1 MGTKRLLVTGGAGF
15 IGSHVVEA
23 ALEDGWE
30 VAALDDLSSGKRE
43 NLPPGVP
50 LYPVDVRDAAGVQD
64 AVRAFGPTVISHQA
78 AQASVSV
85 SVRDP
90 VRDAEVNIIGGL
102 QVLRAAQA
110 QGVERVVFASTG
122 GAIYGEVAQGA
133 ATEGAPARPYSP
145 YATSK
150 LAFEQYLETFRQQF
164 GLDYVSLRYA
174 NVYGPRQNPHGEA
187 GVVAIFT
194 DRLLAGQPLGINAMN
209 EAGDDGCVR
218 DYVYVGDVARAN
230 LAAARGETPR
240 LLNVGTGVGTTTR
253 ELTTHL
259 ASALGRRAEINASP
273 PRLGDLKR
281 SVLDC
286 TLYGQVLGPPVEL
299 TEGLKQTAQWVLQRR
314 QSF

>member
-1 MGTKRLLVTGGAGF
+1 MSEKRLLVTGGAGF

-23 ALEDGWE
+23 ALESGWA
-30 VAALDDLSSGKRE
+30 VAALDDLSTGRRE

-50 LYPVDVRDAAGVQD
+50 LYEVDVRDASGVQA
-64 AVRAFGPTVISHQA
+64 AVAEFRPTVISHQA

-85 SVRDP
+85 SIREP
-90 VRDAEVNIIGGL
+90 VLDAEVNIIGGL
-102 QVLRAAQA
+102 QVLRAARA

-122 GAIYGEVAQGA
+122 GAIYGEVPQGA
-133 ATEGAPARPYSP
+133 ADEAAPARPYSP

-164 GLDYVSLRYA
+164 GLEYVSLRYA

-194 DRLLAGQPLGINAMN
+194 DRLLAGQPLGINAMD

-253 ELTTHL
+253 ELAAHL
-259 ASALGRRAEINASP
+259 AAALGREPEISAAP
-273 PRLGDLKR
+273 PRTGDLKR
-281 SVLDC
+281 SVLDG
-286 TLYGQVLGPPVEL
+286 TLYRRVLGQPL
-299 TEGLKQTAQWVLQRR
+299 GLMEGLGETARWALERR
-314 QSF
+314 